1 MKTHELYKELVKLI
15 APNEITNNFELKE
28 IVENTSTI
36 SLLFEEKQE
45 KIPKEL
51 QGKEIVLDGFVN
63 TIELQTFPLK
73 EKTVFLV
80 VRRRRWKEKG
90 ISDPSYTNQYEL
102 HEKGMKTTKEFGAF
116 LKEELGMQP
125 DEYNKFWASLTH

>member
-1 MKTHELYKELVKLI
+1 MNTQELYKELVNLI
-15 APNEITNNFELKE
+15 APNEITSNFELKE
-28 IVENTSTI
+28 IVENSRTI
-36 SLLFEEKQE
+36 SLIFEENKE
-45 KIPKEL
+45 KVPEKL
-51 QGKEIVLDGFVN
+51 TGKEIVLDGFVN

-73 EKTVFLV
+73 EKTVFIV

-90 ISDPSYTNQYEL
+90 MSEPSYTNQYEL

-125 DEYNKFWASLTH
+125 DEYNKFWEGLTH